1 MIAINFDDRSNRDLL
16 DSDKLHEYILHHAK
30 DNEKTYLFLDEIQNV
45 KELLKK
51 EKKTERYKK
60 EAEEIKM

>member
-1 MIAINFDDRSNRDLL
+1 MDVYKQKHS
-16 DSDKLHEYILHHAK
+16 K
-30 DNEKTYLFLDEIQNV
+30 IQNV